1 MRTRKR
7 GPPTVRRVSVEVHK
21 SWASP
26 RKRRRTDQASME
38 RSEDPGSNS
47 DNVEEKENSEESPPR
62 CAYLYVTCGTKE
74 GLLHVEKLERGQEDC
89 IESDGR
95 WFSPSGFEEF
105 GGKGTHKKWK
115 KSIIYNNKP
124 LHFWIDQGYLKSS
137 PNKRRTFA
145 ASEPSNPKK
154 SHTEESDDKSNHEE
168 EEGPDEQPE
177 TSEEQTDVQNGK
189 QTNNFA
195 IDIERIVSQRKP
207 KLILHRLEQLRGD
220 FHLLL
225 NNVVL
230 PQNGSGC
237 MPAEEQREE
246 TSEPQ
251 EEQREETSEP
261 QEEQRE
267 ETSEPQ
273 EEQREE
279 TSEPQEEQREETSE
293 PQEEALLNSS
303 NKENEDVECMHVED
317 TIVTKDQGAGTSLDE
332 IVDLKVDV
340 EVVAQSFQIHLELE
354 EEAFP
359 LDEIIQDSAPLIERL
374 PQEDNPSVICYP
386 AATTAHQSAADVDFM
401 DLDELKREKIKWQIK
416 ILKLQ
421 EEYYALQLQK
431 LKQ

>member
-189 QTNNFA
+189 RKATNNFA

-237 MPAEEQREE
+237 MPA
-246 TSEPQ
+246 
-251 EEQREETSEP
+251 
-261 QEEQRE
+261 
-267 ETSEPQ
+267 
-273 EEQREE
+273 
-279 TSEPQEEQREETSE
+279 EEQREETSE